1 MEQFNVISEGGRAA
15 GRAHVMGEG
24 YPARCQAACGSPACA
39 PGGSGAEEWVRAHRP
54 PLRPG
59 GRAGEGTGEATGSQ
73 SLRSG
78 IAGSRGSRS
87 RRKGSVPSL
96 PHRCFWETEALCSGG
111 REVEKLP
118 LDSVSASLSFLA
130 CPMGTLIG
138 DNPSGLWWGLNE
150 EGGERRAQGSG
161 RVIIE
166 VLET

>member
-1 MEQFNVISEGGRAA
+1 MHLPFLTLMEQFNVISEGGRAA

-87 RRKGSVPSL
+87 RRKGSVPS
-96 PHRCFWETEALCSGG
+96 PPTDAFG
-111 REVEKLP
+111 KLRHCAQGEERLRSCP
-118 LDSVSASLSFLA
+118 WTQSLQASVFS
-130 CPMGTLIG
+130 PVQ
-138 DNPSGLWWGLNE
+138 WGL
-150 EGGERRAQGSG
+150 
-161 RVIIE
+161 
-166 VLET
+166 